1 MQELEQLIRKLKILE
16 FKFIF
21 FKLPKKEQ
29 LLYLKEYCRKKYD
42 LEEPLSER
50 FYELLLTKVKKDIEF
65 LIKNNDI
72 YQVIASIKERE
83 DSICK
88 LFLGMWQVFVHV

>member
-1 MQELEQLIRKLKILE
+1 MKIIAKSKKYSTINFIRKDVWYMQELEQLIRKLKILE

-50 FYELLLTKVKKDIEF
+50 FYELLLTKVKKDT
-65 LIKNNDI
+65 
-72 YQVIASIKERE
+72 S
-83 DSICK
+83 SICS
-88 LFLGMWQVFVHV
+88 

>member
-29 LLYLKEYCRKKYD
+29 LLYLKEYCRKK
-42 LEEPLSER
+42 
-50 FYELLLTKVKKDIEF
+50 I
-65 LIKNNDI
+65 
-72 YQVIASIKERE
+72 
-83 DSICK
+83 
-88 LFLGMWQVFVHV
+88 

>member
-1 MQELEQLIRKLKILE
+1 MVNICTMETNKELGPIPKVLYRTRKDVWYMQELEQLIRKLKILE

-42 LEEPLSER
+42 LEEPLPEH
-50 FYELLLTKVKKDIEF
+50 FYELLLTSKKRYWIF
-65 LIKNNDI
+65 NK
-72 YQVIASIKERE
+72 K
-83 DSICK
+83 
-88 LFLGMWQVFVHV
+88 